1 METKVKSNQITDV
14 HDSALNELFIEELQD
29 MYSAEKQLINALP
42 EMAKNATS
50 NELRTAISNHLKET
64 ENHITRLEHVF
75 DVVDTKTKEKKCDG
89 MAGLIKEGNVIVN
102 ETEKG
107 SITRDAGIISAAQK
121 IEHYEIASY
130 GTLKTMAEVLGYHE
144 AVNLLDATLQEEKY
158 TNNLLTS
165 IALKGVNESARKE
178 RG

>member
-1 METKVKSNQITDV
+1 
-14 HDSALNELFIEELQD
+14 
-29 MYSAEKQLINALP
+29 
-42 EMAKNATS
+42 
-50 NELRTAISNHLKET
+50 
-64 ENHITRLEHVF
+64 
-75 DVVDTKTKEKKCDG
+75 